1 VYQPDPDH
9 RPLAHRD
16 FDVFCPLWDHRG
28 AIARLRAHWFAVV
41 DEGQAHRPVLSWAF
55 LTVNIATSVEI
66 VPSTVSFSIWRLRAI
81 LLMKNRRRDYTEVNH
96 APPERTAQRCA
107 R

>member
-1 VYQPDPDH
+1 
-9 RPLAHRD
+9 
-16 FDVFCPLWDHRG
+16 
-28 AIARLRAHWFAVV
+28 
-41 DEGQAHRPVLSWAF
+41 

-66 VPSTVSFSIWRLRAI
+66 VPSTVSFPIWRLRAI